1 MAERNLLHSIA
12 FDFNVDHPYK
22 HLLNVV
28 KQVTRIK
35 EIGDKHSRGLAQVA
49 WNFTNDRQEIVL
61 FHVIGLCSSV

>member
-28 KQVTRIK
+28 KQVTIIK

-61 FHVIGLCSSV
+61 FHVIGLC